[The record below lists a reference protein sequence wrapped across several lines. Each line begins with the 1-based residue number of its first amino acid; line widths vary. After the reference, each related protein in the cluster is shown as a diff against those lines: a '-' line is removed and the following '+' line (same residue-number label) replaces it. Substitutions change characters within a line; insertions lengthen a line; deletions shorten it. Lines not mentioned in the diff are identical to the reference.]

1 MKAAADVV
9 AVTAAPG
16 ALSRALAAPGR
27 ERWLWLLAPGAH
39 PRPDALELL
48 KAAIEPPESARAA
61 IVAGVVV
68 DPDGASVAAELPAGD
83 RHDDAA
89 VIRLAGV
96 RVLPIRSAP
105 FAHCLVD
112 RTTFAEHGLPD
123 ERTYG
128 RHAAREWSARVLRGS
143 PGYLAATSVA
153 VLERPRPV
161 PTTSQALRALAP
173 TLRMTRTGAW
183 TRGESVEALVDL
195 AGAVLRR

>member
-1 MKAAADVV
+1 MKADVV
-9 AVTAAPG
+9 AVTVAPG
-16 ALSRALAAPGR
+16 ALSRALAAPRG
-27 ERWLWLLAPGAH
+27 EPWLWLLAPGAH

-48 KAAIEPPESARAA
+48 KAAIEPTGGARAA
-61 IVAGVVV
+61 VVAGVVV
-68 DPDGASVAAELPAGD
+68 DPEGTAVAAELPAGD
-83 RHDDAA
+83 WRDDAA
-89 VIRLAGV
+89 VIRLAGAC
-96 RVLPIRSAP
+96 VLPIRSAP

-128 RHAAREWSARVLRGS
+128 PHAAREWSARVLREA

-153 VLERPRPV
+153 VLERPQPL

-183 TRGESVEALVDL
+183 TRGESLEALADL
-195 AGAVLRR
+195 AGAVFRR